1 MMPSPHYQ
9 RGARNWGAMVLACPG
24 RVEEEEN
31 APASGA
37 TGTNLDCLLR
47 ILRDDHHFDC
57 SSRDELTITNAWS
70 RVEYQDRTGRT
81 QPKLSEVC
89 CADNLDRLAEQLCG
103 IEHLIICCGKLA
115 RRAVCLLQR
124 TGRLGCTVRV
134 AKLPHLGNQALNGKY
149 SNESL
154 HHHARSLN
162 FLCEGV
168 DISQRRLSCYR
179 RLLRLRIVAHCLYE
193 QISDVQAV
201 FTHHS
206 HEQERA

>member
-9 RGARNWGAMVLACPG
+9 RGARNWGAVVLACPG
-24 RVEEEEN
+24 RVEKENN

-37 TGTNLDCLLR
+37 TGTNLDCLLSIMR
-47 ILRDDHHFDC
+47 HDHQFDC
-57 SSRDELTITNAWS
+57 GSRCEFTITNAWPT
-70 RVEYQDRTGRT
+70 VEYRACTGRT
-81 QPKLSEVC
+81 QPTLEEVLNPANLYRLADELSEI
-89 CADNLDRLAEQLCG
+89 EQ
-103 IEHLIICCGKLA
+103 LIICCGTLA

-168 DISQRRLSCYR
+168 DVSQRRLSCYR

-201 FTHHS
+201 FTHHC